1 MSTIVGGSGIDT
13 SEFKGVALA
22 LKAAQPMLRL
32 ELVRSLNAAGDLVAK
47 DAAAIVAPYSESI
60 PPTIKR
66 RRRGVSVVVQAGG
79 GRMWQYLPAPTSGQV
94 EESPLAGLFE
104 MGNKGGSKSAA
115 ATGRGVFRHPVFNTG
130 EWVDQEMHP
139 FLSVAGKRNQA
150 KVDALVYE
158 ALDAVAEEIAHG
170 FGGRITP

>member
-1 MSTIVGGSGIDT
+1 MAEIAGSAGIDV

-32 ELVRSLNAAGDLVAK
+32 TLLRNITVAGKLVAR
-47 DAAAIVAPYSESI
+47 DAAAIVAPFSESI
-60 PPTIKR
+60 PPTIKV

-79 GRMWQYLPAPTSGQV
+79 ADEAIGGAG
-94 EESPLAGLFE
+94 PLAGLFE
-104 MGNKGGSKSAA
+104 LGNKGKKSAA
-115 ATGRGVFRHPVFNTG
+115 AASGGMFRHPVFGTG
-130 EWVDQEMHP
+130 TWVDQEMHP
-139 FLSVAGKRNQA
+139 FLTVAGKKNQA

-170 FGGRITP
+170 FGGVSAP